1 MFVLTLILL
10 FILKLK
16 FPKRKSIVN
25 YITER
30 YGRTVLTLFRQCE
43 KLDYKLKKIQEDL
56 VFLQTCLENELT
68 PTFVNFKL
76 HNAHLRS
83 GPLYKNFQKKL
94 IHEEIRNKSSQKRI
108 ILNKQSLSLSQL
120 QASTSWID
128 FKHFENL
135 IFKSNDIKIKGVKE
149 THSRKLFK
157 FGLLHARE
165 NLTADQVI
173 FNLSDKH
180 LTTDEKEVLSHG
192 LKFALPPK
200 KLNYHHHFLNFEK
213 LYNELRENII

>member
-1 MFVLTLILL
+1 MFVFTLILL

-25 YITER
+25 YITKR

-94 IHEEIRNKSSQKRI
+94 IHEEI
-108 ILNKQSLSLSQL
+108 
-120 QASTSWID
+120 
-128 FKHFENL
+128 NL
-135 IFKSNDIKIKGVKE
+135 PRRGSF
-149 THSRKLFK
+149 
-157 FGLLHARE
+157 
-165 NLTADQVI
+165 
-173 FNLSDKH
+173 
-180 LTTDEKEVLSHG
+180 
-192 LKFALPPK
+192 
-200 KLNYHHHFLNFEK
+200 
-213 LYNELRENII
+213 